1 MNLLSGLEKF
11 GIKVDNDIDLYK
23 EEKKTVTVENGDK
36 KEEVI
41 PEESYLLDKTIRCI
55 VCDKVFKVKTVK
67 NGRVKRLE
75 PDRDLR
81 PRAENI
87 DTLKYTVYSCPH
99 CGYTAM
105 SRYFEH
111 LLPAQVKLI
120 NEQICSKF
128 SPTGEE
134 ESATVDYDKAIERFK
149 LALFTAVVKKAKSS
163 EKAYICLNTA
173 WLYRGKAETLDAQ
186 AADYKQQ
193 KQECAEQEEAFY
205 KEAYDGFMQA
215 VSSEM
220 FPICGMDQSTMD
232 FLLAGMSHHYKRY
245 DIASKC
251 IANILAAPS
260 SSARMKDKARELKE
274 EIVQEIKKSKQA

>member
-23 EEKKTVTVENGDK
+23 EEKKTVTVDVDGK
-36 KEEVI
+36 KEEII
-41 PEESYLLDKTIRCI
+41 PEESYLLEKTIRCS

-87 DTLKYTVYSCPH
+87 DTLKYTVYSCPN

-111 LLPAQVKLI
+111 LMPAQVKLI

-128 SPTGEE
+128 SPTGED
-134 ESATVDYDKAIERFK
+134 ESATIDYDKAIDRFK

-186 AADYKQQ
+186 AADYQQQ
-193 KQECAEQEEAFY
+193 KKECAEQEEAFY

-232 FLLAGMSHHYKRY
+232 FLLAEMSHHYKRY

-251 IANILAAPS
+251 IANILASPS
-260 SSARMKDKARELKE
+260 ASTRMKDKARELKE